1 MAKLILMRHGQSAW
15 NAKNLFTGWV
25 DIPLS
30 KKGVQEAIDGGK
42 KISSIPIDLI
52 YTSTLVRAHM
62 TLALAML
69 QHESGKIPVFQHRGQ
84 EKLDTWSQIYSDATK
99 ANTLPVIMAW
109 ELNERMYGEL
119 QGKNKAEM
127 AEEYGAEQVH
137 IWRRSFDT
145 PPPEGESLSMT
156 SERTLPYFKNEI
168 VPALEN
174 GQNVFVCA
182 HGNSLRAIVMHLDS
196 LSKEEVLKLELPTG
210 ESLIYDFEDG
220 RHERLSR

>member
-15 NAKNLFTGWV
+15 NEKNLFTGWV

-30 KKGVQEAIDGGK
+30 EKGVQESIEGGK
-42 KISSIPIDLI
+42 KIRSIPIDLI
-52 YTSTLVRAHM
+52 YTSTLVRSHM

-69 QHESGKIPVFQHRGQ
+69 QHESGKIPVFQHAGQ
-84 EKLDTWSQIYSDATK
+84 GKLDEWSQIHSESAK
-99 ANTLPVIMAW
+99 AATLPVFMAW

-127 AEEYGAEQVH
+127 AEEFGAEQVQ

-145 PPPEGESLSMT
+145 PPPEGESLAMT
-156 SERTLPYFKNEI
+156 AKRTLPYFKKEI
-168 VPALEN
+168 LPALEN

-182 HGNSLRAIVMHLDS
+182 HGNSLRSIVMHLDS

-210 ESLIYDFEDG
+210 ESIIYEFEDG
-220 RHERLSR
+220 RHQRLSR

>member
-1 MAKLILMRHGQSAW
+1 MRHGQSAW

-30 KKGVQEAIDGGK
+30 EKGVQEAIDGGK

-69 QHESGKIPVFQHRGQ
+69 KHESGKIPVFQHRGQ
-84 EKLDTWSQIYSDATK
+84 EKLDSWSQIHSEHTK
-99 ANTLPVIMAW
+99 TTVLPVVMAW

-119 QGKNKAEM
+119 QGKDKQEM
-127 AEEYGAEQVH
+127 AKEFSPEQVQ

-156 SERTLPYFKNEI
+156 AERTLPYFKKEI
-168 VPALEN
+168 VAALEK

-182 HGNSLRAIVMHLDS
+182 HGNSLRSIIMYLDS
-196 LSKEEVLKLELPTG
+196 LSSEEVLKLELPTG
-210 ESLIYDFEDG
+210 ESVIYEFENG
-220 RHERLSR
+220 RHERLS